1 MSGLTFN
8 VKTALN
14 SAEIKADLEAT
25 TRQVQA
31 PLDALI
37 LQDSNFFCP
46 IKTGTLQKSAI
57 INSRIGSGELVWRTP
72 YARRQYYEYSKPPYQ
87 PNPNACGRW
96 FEAAKARWLEKWVRF
111 VNERIKRS

>member
-1 MSGLTFN
+1 MSGVTFN
-8 VKTALN
+8 TKTVLN
-14 SAEIKADLEAT
+14 DAGIKADIEAKA
-25 TRQVQA
+25 RQVQA

-37 LQDSNFFCP
+37 MADSNYFCP

-57 INSRIGSGELVWRTP
+57 INSRLGSGELVWKTP

-87 PNPNACGRW
+87 PNPNACGKW

-111 VNERIKRS
+111 VNERIKR

>member
-87 PNPNACGRW
+87 PNPNACGKW

-111 VNERIKRS
+111 VNERIKR

>member
-8 VKTALN
+8 TKTVLN
-14 SAEIKADLEAT
+14 DAGIKADIEAKA
-25 TRQVQA
+25 RQVQA

-37 LQDSNFFCP
+37 MADSNYFCP

-57 INSRIGSGELVWRTP
+57 INSRLGSGELVWKTP

-87 PNPNACGRW
+87 PNPNACGKW
-96 FEAAKARWLEKWVRF
+96 FEAAKARWFEKWVRF

>member
-37 LQDSNFFCP
+37 LQDSNYFCP

-57 INSRIGSGELVWRTP
+57 INSRLGSGELVWKTP
-72 YARRQYYEYSKPPYQ
+72 YARRQYYDYHKPPYQ
-87 PNPNACGRW
+87 PNPNACGKW

-111 VNERIKRS
+111 VNERIKR

>member
-14 SAEIKADLEAT
+14 SAEIKADIEAKA
-25 TRQVQA
+25 RQVQA

-37 LQDSNFFCP
+37 MADSNYFCP

-57 INSRIGSGELVWRTP
+57 INSRLGSGELVWKTP
-72 YARRQYYEYSKPPYQ
+72 YARRQYYDYHKPPYQ
-87 PNPNACGRW
+87 PNPNACGKW

-111 VNERIKRS
+111 VNERIKH

>member
-1 MSGLTFN
+1 MSGVTFN
-8 VKTALN
+8 TKTVLN
-14 SAEIKADLEAT
+14 DAGIKADIEAKA
-25 TRQVQA
+25 RQVQA

-57 INSRIGSGELVWRTP
+57 INSRLGSGELVWKTP

-87 PNPNACGRW
+87 PNPNACGKW
-96 FEAAKARWLEKWVRF
+96 FEAAKARWLDKWVRF
-111 VNERIKRS
+111 VNERIKR

>member
-57 INSRIGSGELVWRTP
+57 INSRIGSGELVWKTP

-87 PNPNACGRW
+87 PNPNACGKW

-111 VNERIKRS
+111 VDERIKRS

>member
-1 MSGLTFN
+1 MSGVTFN

-37 LQDSNFFCP
+37 MADSNYFCP
-46 IKTGTLQKSAI
+46 IKTGKLQQSAI
-57 INSRIGSGELVWRTP
+57 INSRLGSGELVWKTP
-72 YARRQYYEYSKPPYQ
+72 YARRQYYDYHKPPYQ
-87 PNPNACGRW
+87 PNPNACGKW

-111 VNERIKRS
+111 VNERIKR

>member
-1 MSGLTFN
+1 MSGVTFN

-87 PNPNACGRW
+87 PNPNACGKW

-111 VNERIKRS
+111 VNERIKC

>member
-72 YARRQYYEYSKPPYQ
+72 YARRLYYEYEKPSHQ
-87 PNPNACGRW
+87 ANPNACAKW

>member
-8 VKTALN
+8 VKTTLK
-14 SAEIKADLEAT
+14 ETGIKSDIE
-25 TRQVQA
+25 RKIHQQQKYF
-31 PLDALI
+31 DAMI

-57 INSRIGSGELVWRTP
+57 INSRLGSGELVWKTP

-87 PNPNACGRW
+87 PNPNACGKW

>member
-37 LQDSNFFCP
+37 MADSNYFCP
-46 IKTGTLQKSAI
+46 RKPGKLQQSAI
-57 INSRIGSGELVWRTP
+57 INSRLGSGELVWKTP
-72 YARRQYYEYSKPPYQ
+72 YAKRQYYEYSKPPYQ
-87 PNPNACGRW
+87 PNPNACGKW

-111 VNERIKRS
+111 VNERIKR

>member
-1 MSGLTFN
+1 MSGVTFN
-8 VKTALN
+8 TKTVLN
-14 SAEIKADLEAT
+14 DAGIKADIEAKA
-25 TRQVQA
+25 RQVQA

-37 LQDSNFFCP
+37 MADSNYFCP

-57 INSRIGSGELVWRTP
+57 INSRLGSGELVWKTP

>member
-25 TRQVQA
+25 IRQVQA

-57 INSRIGSGELVWRTP
+57 INSRLGTGELVWRTP

-87 PNPNACGRW
+87 PNPNACGKW

>member
-1 MSGLTFN
+1 MSGVTFN
-8 VKTALN
+8 TKTVLN
-14 SAEIKADLEAT
+14 DAGIKADIEAKA
-25 TRQVQA
+25 RQVQA

-37 LQDSNFFCP
+37 MADSNYFCP

-57 INSRIGSGELVWRTP
+57 INSRLGSGELVWKTP

-87 PNPNACGRW
+87 PNPNACGKW

>member
-1 MSGLTFN
+1 MSGIKFN

-46 IKTGTLQKSAI
+46 IKTGALQKSAI
-57 INSRIGSGELVWRTP
+57 INSRLGSGELVWKTP
-72 YARRQYYEYSKPPYQ
+72 YARRQYYDYHKPPYQ
-87 PNPNACGRW
+87 PNPNACGKW
-96 FEAAKARWLEKWVRF
+96 FEAAKARWFEKWVRF

>member
-87 PNPNACGRW
+87 PNPNACGKW
-96 FEAAKARWLEKWVRF
+96 FEAAKARWLKKWVRF
-111 VNERIKRS
+111 VNERIKR

>member
-1 MSGLTFN
+1 MSGISFN
-8 VKTALN
+8 TQTVLN
-14 SAEIKADLEAT
+14 EAGIKADIDAKSK
-25 TRQVQA
+25 QVQA

-37 LQDSNFFCP
+37 MADSNYFCP
-46 IKTGTLQKSAI
+46 LKTGKLQQSAI
-57 INSRIGSGELVWRTP
+57 INSQIGRGVLIWRTP

>member
-1 MSGLTFN
+1 MSGLTIN
-8 VKTALN
+8 VQTILN
-14 SAEIKADLEAT
+14 EAGIKADIDASAKK
-25 TRQVQA
+25 VQA

-37 LQDSNFFCP
+37 LQDSNYFCP

-57 INSRIGSGELVWRTP
+57 INSRLGTGELVWRTP

-87 PNPNACGRW
+87 PNTNACGKW
-96 FEAAKARWLEKWVRF
+96 FEAAKARWLEKWERF

>member
-1 MSGLTFN
+1 MSGVTFN

-57 INSRIGSGELVWRTP
+57 INSRIGSGELIWRTP

-87 PNPNACGRW
+87 PNPNACGKW

>member
-1 MSGLTFN
+1 MSELTFN
-8 VKTALN
+8 IKTALN

-37 LQDSNFFCP
+37 MADSNYFCP

-57 INSRIGSGELVWRTP
+57 INSRLGSGELVWKTP

-87 PNPNACGRW
+87 PNPNACGKW
-96 FEAAKARWLEKWVRF
+96 FEASKARRLEKWVRF

>member
-1 MSGLTFN
+1 MSGVTFN
-8 VKTALN
+8 TKTVLN
-14 SAEIKADLEAT
+14 DAGIKADIEAKA
-25 TRQVQA
+25 RQVQA

-57 INSRIGSGELVWRTP
+57 INSRLGSGELVWKTP

-87 PNPNACGRW
+87 PNPNACGKW

-111 VNERIKRS
+111 VNERIKR

>member
-57 INSRIGSGELVWRTP
+57 INSRLGSGELIWKTP
-72 YARRQYYEYSKPPYQ
+72 YARRQYYDYHKPPYQ
-87 PNPNACGRW
+87 PNPNACGKW

-111 VNERIKRS
+111 VNERIKR

>member
-8 VKTALN
+8 VKTTLN
-14 SAEIKADLEAT
+14 SAEIKANLEAT

-57 INSRIGSGELVWRTP
+57 INSRLGSGELVWKTP